1 MCLKENRCK
10 FKIDQ
15 ITYSNYRSLEQRMTI
30 AKISLCCI
38 LKNEGCKKTSLASL
52 TSLTI
57 FSTSGKLKAP
67 IDDNNES

>member
-1 MCLKENRCK
+1 MRLKENRCK

-15 ITYSNYRSLEQRMTI
+15 ITYSNCRSLEQRMTI
-30 AKISLCCI
+30 AKISLRCI
-38 LKNEGCKKTSLASL
+38 LKNEGCKKNQFSHRVV
-52 TSLTI
+52 TI